1 MKVTAEG
8 ILAVIKESIEDQEVV
23 AKLKADVPLL
33 QQGLDSI
40 DMPVIAVATEKKFG
54 VNLSDAQATKLKTV
68 NDFVAFVN
76 QKLS

>member
-1 MKVTAEG
+1 MKVTAEN
-8 ILAVIKESIEDQEVV
+8 ILAVIKDTIEDQDIA
-23 AKLKADVPLL
+23 AKLKVDTPLL

-40 DMPVIAVATEKKFG
+40 DMPAIAVATEKKFG

>member
-1 MKVTAEG
+1 MKVTAED
-8 ILAVIKESIEDQEVV
+8 ILAIIKESIEDQEIV
-23 AKLKADVPLL
+23 AKLKIDVPLL

-40 DMPVIAVATEKKFG
+40 DMPVIAVATEKKFS
-54 VNLSDAQATKLKTV
+54 VNLSDALATKLKTV

>member
-1 MKVTAEG
+1 MKVTAED
-8 ILAVIKESIEDQEVV
+8 ILAVIKETIEDQEVA
-23 AKLKADVPLL
+23 AKLKVGTPLL

-40 DMPVIAVATEKKFG
+40 DMPAIAVATEKKFG

>member
-1 MKVTAEG
+1 MKVTAED
-8 ILAVIKESIEDQEVV
+8 ILAVIKETIEDQEVA
-23 AKLKADVPLL
+23 AKLKVDTPLL

-40 DMPVIAVATEKKFG
+40 DMPAIAVATEKKFG

>member
-1 MKVTAEG
+1 MKVTPEDIFA
-8 ILAVIKESIEDQEVV
+8 IIKESIEDQEVV
-23 AKLKADVPLL
+23 AKLKADTPLL

-76 QKLS
+76 QKLG

>member
-1 MKVTAEG
+1 MKVTAED
-8 ILAVIKESIEDQEVV
+8 IFAIIKESIEDQAVV
-23 AKLKADVPLL
+23 AKLKADTPLL

-76 QKLS
+76 QKLG

>member
-1 MKVTAEG
+1 MKVTAED
-8 ILAVIKESIEDQEVV
+8 IFAVIKESIEDQEVV

-40 DMPVIAVATEKKFG
+40 DMPMIAVATEKKFG

-68 NDFVAFVN
+68 NDFVAFIN